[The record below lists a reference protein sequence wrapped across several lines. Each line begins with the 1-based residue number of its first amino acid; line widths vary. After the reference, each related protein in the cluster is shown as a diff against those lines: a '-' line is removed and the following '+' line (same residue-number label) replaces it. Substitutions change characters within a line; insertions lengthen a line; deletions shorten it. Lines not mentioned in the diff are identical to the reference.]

1 MNGTDTK
8 RLHSGSTQRD
18 QQLRRDLGQRIIE
31 VRSRQGISQRDLAAS
46 LGICRSRL
54 GKWECGSHAPPLCAL
69 VAIAEALEVTLD
81 ELVRGRIPA
90 GRRPGTLTPVQRDA
104 LGGALHMLSR
114 VLSADSE
121 TPSRPVRS
129 RSASGE
135 DRR

>member
-1 MNGTDTK
+1 MNRTNAK
-8 RLHSGSTQRD
+8 RPSSNHTQRD
-18 QQLRRDLGQRIIE
+18 QQLRWDLGQRIIE
-31 VRSRQGISQRDLAAS
+31 TRSRQGISQRDLAAS
-46 LGICRSRL
+46 LGISRSRL

-90 GRRPGTLTPVQRDA
+90 GPRAGTLTPVQRDA

-121 TPSRPVRS
+121 GPSRPIRQ
-129 RSASGE
+129 RSAPGE
-135 DRR
+135 DRG